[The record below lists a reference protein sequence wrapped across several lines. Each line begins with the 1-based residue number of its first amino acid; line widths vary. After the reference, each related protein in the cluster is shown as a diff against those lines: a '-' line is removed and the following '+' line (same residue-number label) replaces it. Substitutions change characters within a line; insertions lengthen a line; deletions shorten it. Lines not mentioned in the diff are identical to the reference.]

1 MKIVCCALSCPS
13 PAPHVHPF
21 VLCYVDFPYVSF
33 IRMGCEDGM
42 HVIFT
47 GGVASHELANLGAVQ
62 VKKKVVSYSCTG
74 AHTSPYV
81 CRACC
86 TV

>member
-1 MKIVCCALSCPS
+1 
-13 PAPHVHPF
+13 
-21 VLCYVDFPYVSF
+21 
-33 IRMGCEDGM
+33 MGCEDGM